1 MVLETGLT
9 MMHNKDRFGIFF
21 SNESE
26 VRNLSRK
33 LNYPVDDILIAVQ
46 EVGFDEEAIEEYIRD
61 RYDRSF

>member
-1 MVLETGLT
+1 MILEAALT
-9 MMHNKDRFGIFF
+9 MRYNKDRFGIFT

-33 LNYPVDDILIAVQ
+33 LNYSVDDILVAVQ

-61 RYDRSF
+61 RKDRSL